1 MRTSSTAF
9 VVLTGTAF
17 LLIGCGQTTSPVSP
31 TSVPSSIGASS
42 MASPLAVSPA
52 TQPSFNLASNAPRP
66 HFNLQAIL
74 RGNGFGLVELRQQ
87 KDPTQDILYM
97 DVWVRDLLPN
107 TSYGLQRAVDVPRD
121 GVCTG
126 TNWLTMGQGTT
137 PQSIL
142 TDDTGT
148 GRAALWRPVPATVL
162 PSDIHFR
169 VIQTG
174 TSNVALQSD
183 CYPLLLR
190 D

>member
-1 MRTSSTAF
+1 MRQLVIGLCVFTVACGGATPTAPSAS
-9 VVLTGTAF
+9 LAP
-17 LLIGCGQTTSPVSP
+17 IGGA
-31 TSVPSSIGASS
+31 ASS
-42 MASPLAVSPA
+42 AEPSATAAQPPFTLAA
-52 TQPSFNLASNAPRP
+52 NAAQP
-66 HFNLQAIL
+66 HFNLEAVL
-74 RGNGFGLVELRQQ
+74 RGDGFGLVKLRQQ

-107 TSYGLQRAVDVPRD
+107 TSYGLQRAVDGPRD

-126 TNWLTMGQGTT
+126 TNWLTMGQGTA
-137 PQSIL
+137 PQPIL

-148 GRAALWRPVPATVL
+148 GRAELWRPVPPTVT

-174 TSNVALQSD
+174 TSNVVLHSD
-183 CYPLLLR
+183 CFQLLIR

>member
-1 MRTSSTAF
+1 MRHLIMGLCVFTAACSGTAPTAPNASLG
-9 VVLTGTAF
+9 LTGGLSSSADVTASAAE
-17 LLIGCGQTTSPVSP
+17 LP
-31 TSVPSSIGASS
+31 
-42 MASPLAVSPA
+42 
-52 TQPSFNLASNAPRP
+52 FNLAASAAQP
-66 HFNLQAIL
+66 HFNLTAVL
-74 RGNGFGLVELRQQ
+74 RGDGLGLVKLRQE

-107 TSYGLQRAVDVPRD
+107 TSYGLQRAVDSPRD

-137 PQSIL
+137 PHPIL

-148 GRAALWRPVPATVL
+148 GRAELWRPVPATAL

-174 TSNVALQSD
+174 TSNIALQSD
-183 CYPLLLR
+183 CYQLLVR

>member
-1 MRTSSTAF
+1 MRHLIMAIGVCSVTVACSGTIPTEPSPALAPNALSLASTEDASSRGSRAASTA
-9 VVLTGTAF
+9 AA
-17 LLIGCGQTTSPVSP
+17 Q
-31 TSVPSSIGASS
+31 
-42 MASPLAVSPA
+42 
-52 TQPSFNLASNAPRP
+52 P
-66 HFNLQAIL
+66 HFNLTAVL
-74 RGNGFGLVELRQQ
+74 KGDGFGLVKLRQE

-107 TSYGLQRAVDVPRD
+107 TSYALQRAVDSPRD

-126 TNWLTMGQGTT
+126 TTWLTMGQGAT
-137 PQSIL
+137 PQPIV
-142 TDDTGT
+142 TDESGT
-148 GRAALWRPVPATVL
+148 GRATLWRPVPATAL

-174 TSNVALQSD
+174 TSNVTLHSD

>member
-1 MRTSSTAF
+1 MRYLTIGVCAFTVACSGATPTAPSAALAPLAQSSASTEDASST
-9 VVLTGTAF
+9 G
-17 LLIGCGQTTSPVSP
+17 SRP
-31 TSVPSSIGASS
+31 ASS
-42 MASPLAVSPA
+42 AA
-52 TQPSFNLASNAPRP
+52 TAAQP
-66 HFNLQAIL
+66 HFNLEVIL
-74 RGNGFGLVELRQQ
+74 RGDGFGHVKLRQE

-107 TSYGLQRAVDVPRD
+107 TSYGLQRAVDSPRD

-137 PQSIL
+137 PQLIL

-148 GRAALWRPVPATVL
+148 GRAELWRAVPATAT

-174 TSNVALQSD
+174 TSNIPLHSE
-183 CYPLLLR
+183 CYQLLVR